1 MKWVMFQDLSQSEAI
16 ASGGS
21 TNVITQVQ
29 TVSEPKYLGGVLYG
43 TPEHPY
49 YGYKIYNTSGSYRG
63 TFFFYKQNDNTDRW
77 AAYHISSDNTTA
89 SGYQHSKLLGF
100 PDNFTYPPSKGNYS
114 RRYTAM
120 NTVQVSLKRT
130 FKSTVA
136 TASYHDWTQPVKFNC
151 GGVEYIG
158 MKFNPYTNNYGTVKE
173 RVIFLRDT
181 GTSIVEDV
189 VVDNGVWNSTAFPDS
204 TVDFGDLGQDVCD
217 YFKTW
222 LFANTTLPKT
232 ARITIKSFDGKKTLA
247 QSDWITPFSSLTIGR
262 GGNTV
267 TITTDTAE
275 QIRFTLTEP
284 NKEFA
289 GLSGHALSVK
299 PLLRSGRTSEL
310 NVDSPITLYECY
322 GAVVPV
328 PTTYGITFYHSSAEP
343 NRCDKT
349 NYLTSVLSLTGTL
362 REGCSVMSPA
372 FNIIADDEYTE
383 GGNTYLSKIMSCNYC
398 YIPKFGRY
406 YFITD
411 ISNVAHN
418 VWRVA
423 MSCDVLHTFW
433 GGSHGI
439 NTLQG
444 VINRTADGNYVNDYI
459 QDTQIMTE
467 VKTDREYVTISNGN
481 SQFDTEN
488 PASYNILLN
497 VFGSD

>member
-1 MKWVMFQDLSQSEAI
+1 MFQNLSAPEIILSE
-16 ASGGS
+16 GE
-21 TNVITQVQ
+21 TLDITRVQ
-29 TVSEPKYLGGVLYG
+29 TVSEPRYLGGVLYG

-49 YGYKIYNTSGSYRG
+49 YGYRIYNTSSSYRG
-63 TFFFYKQNDNTDRW
+63 TFFFYKQNNDTDRW
-77 AAYHISSDNTTA
+77 AAYHISGSSST
-89 SGYQHSKLLGF
+89 SPGYQHSKLLGF
-100 PDNFTYPPSKGNYS
+100 PDTFTYPPSTGNYS
-114 RRYTAM
+114 LRYTAM
-120 NTVQVSLKRT
+120 NNVQVSLKRT

-136 TASYHDWTQPVKFNC
+136 TASYHDWTQPVKFSC

-158 MKFNPYTNNYGTVKE
+158 MKFNPYTGKNATVKE

-189 VVDNGVWNSTAFPDS
+189 VVDNGVWNSTDFPDS

-232 ARITIKSFDGKKTLA
+232 ARITVVSFDGSKTLA
-247 QSDWITPFSSLTIGR
+247 QSDWITPFSSITINR
-262 GGNTV
+262 IGNTV
-267 TITTDTAE
+267 TVTTNTAE
-275 QIRFTLTEP
+275 QIYFNLTEP
-284 NKEFA
+284 DKEFA
-289 GLSGHALSVK
+289 GLSSHALSVK
-299 PLLRSGRTSEL
+299 PLLRTGKTSEY
-310 NVDSPITLYECY
+310 NVELPVTLYECY
-322 GAVVPV
+322 GAIIPV
-328 PTTYGITFYHSSAEP
+328 PSTYGITFYHSSAEP

-349 NYLTSVLSLTGTL
+349 DYLTTVLSLTGTL

-372 FNIIADDEYTE
+372 FNIIADDERIVD
-383 GGNTYLSKIMSCNYC
+383 GQTYLSKIMGCNYC

-444 VINRTADGNYVNDYI
+444 VINRTADTNFVNNYI
-459 QDTQIMTE
+459 QDNEIMTE
-467 VKTDREYVTISNGN
+467 VRVDRTYNAITNGTDS
-481 SQFDTEN
+481 FDTEQ
-488 PASYNILLN
+488 SHTYNILLQT
-497 VFGSD
+497 FGRD